1 MKAHGQYPGYFITLE
16 GPDGSG
22 KTTLLNGI
30 VPKLQEQLTVPLI
43 TTREPGGVR
52 IAEAIRDVILD
63 KANTAM
69 DVRTEALLYA
79 ASRRQH
85 LAEKVIPALERGEV
99 ILSDRFVDSSV
110 AYQGF
115 GRDIGAQEIIDINQF
130 ATDGVEPDLTLTCML
145 SAEEGI
151 ARIQANR
158 DESDQ
163 NRLDH
168 EAIAFHKKVVSGYE
182 YLLNQEP
189 ARIHAIDATQTP
201 EEIQAEALA
210 ILKAQLAPLWKG

>member
-1 MKAHGQYPGYFITLE
+1 MKAHDQYPGYFITLE

-30 VPKLQEQLTVPLI
+30 VPKLQEQLTVSLI

-52 IAEAIRDVILD
+52 IAEEIRDVILD

-130 ATDGVEPDLTLTCML
+130 ATDGLGPDLTLTCML

-182 YLLNQEP
+182 YLLDQEP
-189 ARIHAIDATQTP
+189 ARIHAIDAMQTP
-201 EEIQAEALA
+201 EAMQAEALA

>member
-1 MKAHGQYPGYFITLE
+1 MKAHDQYPGYFITLE

-85 LAEKVIPALERGEV
+85 LTEKVIPALERGEV

-130 ATDGVEPDLTLTCML
+130 ATDGLEPDLTLTCML

-182 YLLNQEP
+182 YLLDQEP

-201 EEIQAEALA
+201 EEMQAEALA
-210 ILKAQLAPLWKG
+210 ILKAQLEPLWKG

>member
-1 MKAHGQYPGYFITLE
+1 MKAHDQYPGYFITLE

-30 VPKLQEQLTVPLI
+30 VPKLQEQLTVSLI

-99 ILSDRFVDSSV
+99 IFSDRFVDSSV

-130 ATDGVEPDLTLTCML
+130 ATDGLEPDLTLTCML

-182 YLLNQEP
+182 YLLDQEP
-189 ARIHAIDATQTP
+189 ARIHAIDAMQTP
-201 EEIQAEALA
+201 EAMQAEALA

>member
-1 MKAHGQYPGYFITLE
+1 MKAHDQYPGYFITLE

-30 VPKLQEQLTVPLI
+30 VPKLQEQLTVSLI

-130 ATDGVEPDLTLTCML
+130 ATDGLEPDLTLTCML

-182 YLLNQEP
+182 YLLDQEP
-189 ARIHAIDATQTP
+189 ARIHAIDAMQTP
-201 EEIQAEALA
+201 EAMQAEALA